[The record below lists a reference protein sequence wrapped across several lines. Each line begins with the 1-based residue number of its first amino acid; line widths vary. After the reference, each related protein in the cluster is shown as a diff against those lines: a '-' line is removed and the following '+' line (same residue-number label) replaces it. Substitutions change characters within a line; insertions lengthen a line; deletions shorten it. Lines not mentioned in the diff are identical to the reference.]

1 MAREVSVDVEGILSG
16 MALGDDVMD
25 KKVVETL
32 DGKGNLE
39 ATVRTGV
46 QRHVG
51 PSLAALR
58 ELAAMRV
65 GGPRDWC

>member
-1 MAREVSVDVEGILSG
+1 MAGEVNVDVEGVLQG

-25 KKVVETL
+25 KRVVEKL
-32 DGKGNLE
+32 DGKGSVD

-58 ELAAMRV
+58 ELASMRI

>member
-1 MAREVSVDVEGILSG
+1 MAGEVSVDLEGILSG

-25 KKVVETL
+25 KKVMETL

-39 ATVRTGV
+39 GTVRTGV

-58 ELAAMRV
+58 ELASMRI